1 MRPAGDVGRR
11 ALDLEH
17 MWASGVPGSPWG
29 EV

>member
-1 MRPAGDVGRR
+1 MTPAGGAGRR

-17 MWASGVPGSPWG
+17 MWASGCPEAPGG